1 VASRWRQDFDF
12 YLVEI
17 EERPAS
23 FVVDLAASAHAPLA
37 SHPVRIDGRVPML
50 RPRPDG
56 LRDASE
62 LDALGELEDGL
73 ARRLAAAIDAIYVG
87 RAVFAG
93 HTILH
98 FYAPAT
104 LRGRKDDLPEL
115 AGPTGEYRLS
125 WGIHED
131 AGWSVYLE
139 VLTPDPYEH
148 ATIWNRRLLRAFEDR
163 GDHLDRARP
172 IDHFAFFPGQT
183 AAERARMALEA
194 KGFATEPVVAPLEDG
209 DAWALTFHRNDALA
223 GGRPDQFCAEIL
235 DIVLPEGGDYDGW
248 GAPDV
253 RD

>member
-1 VASRWRQDFDF
+1 VIVRIVAAPWRQDFDF

-23 FVVDLAASAHAPLA
+23 FVVDLAASAHVPMP
-37 SHPVRIDGRVPML
+37 SHPVRVDVRVPML

-62 LDALGELEDGL
+62 LDALGELEDVL
-73 ARRLAAAIDAIYVG
+73 ARRLGDSVDAIYVG

-98 FYAPAT
+98 FYAPAAV
-104 LRGRKDDLPEL
+104 RGRQGDLPDL
-115 AGPTGEYRLS
+115 VGTTGEYRPS
-125 WGIHED
+125 WAVHDD

-148 ATIWNRRLLRAFEDR
+148 AVIWNRRLLRAFEDR
-163 GDHLDRARP
+163 GDHL
-172 IDHFAFFPGQT
+172 
-183 AAERARMALEA
+183 
-194 KGFATEPVVAPLEDG
+194 EPVVPPLEDG
-209 DAWALTFHRNDALA
+209 DAWALTFHRADVLA